1 MFYVC
6 VTALAL
12 LGNLEGELAKVL
24 LVPHVLVGLLE
35 AGEVKDL
42 VIDDGVDVVGLNGSA
57 HVLHLQ
63 ARADEDTA
71 DGADVHEG
79 VEVGRLVLAHAA
91 DEADDGD
98 DAVNGDGLERLRHS
112 RGPADL
118 DDVLDADAAGRQLL
132 GLLTPVGRLL
142 VVDDVVGA
150 VLLQQL
156 GLLGGAGGRDDAG
169 AGSLC
174 ELQREDADAAG
185 TLRQDRLAGLE
196 RAALEAVQRVPGRQT
211 GAAEGAGLEE
221 VEVRG
226 GGYETLLAEDAVV
239 AEGAVDGTTETGG
252 KGGTVKRAAE
262 VALVEEGNDLV

>member
-1 MFYVC
+1 LFYVC

-98 DAVNGDGLERLRHS
+98 DAVNGDGLERLRHGS
-112 RGPADL
+112 GSADL

-150 VLLQQL
+150 VLLQLVVAMTRAPAAFANCSAKMLTPPVPCVRTVWPGLSARLSRPYSAFQAVRPAQL
-156 GLLGGAGGRDDAG
+156 RVLDSRK
-169 AGSLC
+169 
-174 ELQREDADAAG
+174 
-185 TLRQDRLAGLE
+185 LRFE
-196 RAALEAVQRVPGRQT
+196 
-211 GAAEGAGLEE
+211 GAATRPCSLK
-221 VEVRG
+221 
-226 GGYETLLAEDAVV
+226 TP
-239 AEGAVDGTTETGG
+239 
-252 KGGTVKRAAE
+252 
-262 VALVEEGNDLV
+262 